1 MYMVEDIL
9 QTKGNTVWTL
19 APAATLQ
26 DALRLLAE
34 KNIGAVVV
42 VDQDAVVGILSERD
56 VVRLMAREGECRLDM
71 PVDALMTREVIT
83 VGSEKTLDA
92 CMKLMTLK
100 HIRHLPVVDE
110 GKLVGLISIGDVVRW
125 VIDDQLHTINE
136 LEKFIS
142 GAYSRS

>member
-1 MYMVEDIL
+1 MYMVEDVL
-9 QTKGNTVWTL
+9 QNKGKVVWTL
-19 APAATLQ
+19 TPHATMA

-34 KNIGAVVV
+34 KNVGAVIILDDGKV
-42 VDQDAVVGILSERD
+42 AGILSERD
-56 VVRLMAREGECRLDM
+56 IVRMMAKEGDCRLEM
-71 PVDALMTREVIT
+71 PVSELMTREVIT

-110 GKLVGLISIGDVVRW
+110 EVLVGVISIGDVVRW
-125 VIDDQLHTINE
+125 VIDDQLHKIND

-142 GAYSRS
+142 GAYSR

>member
-9 QTKGNTVWTL
+9 QTKGKAVWSL
-19 APAATLQ
+19 APQSTMKE
-26 DALRLLAE
+26 ALHLLGE
-34 KNIGAVVV
+34 KNIGALIVL
-42 VDQDAVVGILSERD
+42 DEGKVVGILSERD
-56 VVRLMAREGECRLDM
+56 IVRQMDKEGHCDMEM
-71 PVDALMTREVIT
+71 PVSKLMTREVIT

-110 GKLVGLISIGDVVRW
+110 GALVGVISIGDVVRW
-125 VIDDQLHTINE
+125 VIDDQLHKIND

-142 GAYSRS
+142 GNYSR

>member
-9 QTKGNTVWTL
+9 QTKGKAVWTL
-19 APAATLQ
+19 APHATMQ
-26 DALRLLAE
+26 DALRLLAA
-34 KNIGAVVV
+34 KNIGAVVIL
-42 VDQDAVVGILSERD
+42 DGGKVVGILSERD
-56 VVRLMAREGECRLDM
+56 IVRMMDKEGDCHLEM
-71 PVDALMTREVIT
+71 PVSNLMTREVIT

-110 GKLVGLISIGDVVRW
+110 GVLVGVISIGDVVRW
-125 VIDDQLHTINE
+125 VIDDQLHKIND

-142 GAYSRS
+142 GTYSR